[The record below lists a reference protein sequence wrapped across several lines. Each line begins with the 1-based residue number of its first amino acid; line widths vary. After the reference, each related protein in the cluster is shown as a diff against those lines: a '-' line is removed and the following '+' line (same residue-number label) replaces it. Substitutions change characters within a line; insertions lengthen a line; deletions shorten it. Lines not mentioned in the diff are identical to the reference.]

1 MERSEIREGGPAFR
15 FAPCGLHLSI
25 ARLLRYETCMNRPGL
40 MIALAIG
47 AVTGVAFGWF
57 PQLDLKLS
65 GLFFDPE
72 TRQFTLLHQVRFEHL
87 SWPAH
92 LRDWSM
98 WLVAALA
105 VPAGAALAAKCFF
118 PTTRMRVGGRAIVFL
133 LATIALGPGVLVNA
147 VLKEHWDRPRPIAVR
162 EFNGPEHFVAWWDPR
177 GACRHNCSFVA
188 GEASGAFW
196 TLAPAA
202 LAPAPVRIFAYAAAI
217 TFGGAV
223 GMLRMAFG
231 AHFFTDVVFA
241 GVFTFLIVWIVHG
254 ALYRWRRTAISDAA
268 IERAIERVFLPPH
281 AAFVRF
287 LARWFGRARRAG
299 PHPGGT

>member
-1 MERSEIREGGPAFR
+1 
-15 FAPCGLHLSI
+15 
-25 ARLLRYETCMNRPGL
+25 MNRPGL

-133 LATIALGPGVLVNA
+133 LAT
-147 VLKEHWDRPRPIAVR
+147 K
-162 EFNGPEHFVAWWDPR
+162 HFVAWWDPR

-202 LAPAPVRIFAYAAAI
+202 LAPAPLRIFAYAAAI